1 MNSQTNKLAISGYHF
16 KNYFLSSLNDKLD
29 VTDVMLENFFNQ
41 IDHKTDASK
50 QDVCLHCEQF
60 FLQ

>member
-29 VTDVMLENFFNQ
+29 VTDVMLENFL
-41 IDHKTDASK
+41 IK
-50 QDVCLHCEQF
+50 
-60 FLQ
+60 